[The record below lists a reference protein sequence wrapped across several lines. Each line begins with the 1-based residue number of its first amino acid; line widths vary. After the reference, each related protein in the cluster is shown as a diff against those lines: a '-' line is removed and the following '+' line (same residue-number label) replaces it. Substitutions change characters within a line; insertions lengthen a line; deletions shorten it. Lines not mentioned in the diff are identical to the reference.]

1 MKTGKLF
8 PLVLPLVLV
17 MVLAVACGDDE
28 PAPAPAPS
36 GITAADL
43 QAAMESIQIPAG
55 LSEAD
60 VSRIVTDAAQPGI
73 SADEVS
79 RIVSDQLDAQPGI
92 SAADLQKAVDDAVS
106 KAAAEM
112 PTADPG
118 MTAADLR
125 AAIASIQ
132 IPEGLSEDDVTKIVE
147 GAVQPGLSAA
157 EVSKIVSDQLD
168 AQPGITAADLQKAV
182 DDAVMAAGGITAADL
197 QSAIAG
203 IQIPEGL
210 SQADVTKI
218 VEGAMQPGLSA
229 AEVSKIV
236 SDQLDAHPGITAAD
250 LQEAVDSAVVK
261 AVAAAATSDPSMTE
275 TMEPTGTLNVAFPEL
290 GSYQAHP
297 AMTSF
302 PQASIVEL
310 AALES
315 LHGRDLD
322 WDYYPRLMVSWSV
335 APDQLTWTFNLRE
348 DVQFHDGWGE
358 FTAEDFIWTLET
370 ASAEGSINPQ
380 AAAHREKFLNPE
392 GYLTALDDHTIEV
405 NTGKPFWDLLTSVY
419 SPGSDPVLV
428 NSKTQATE
436 LEKSIGLD
444 AANSQLVGTGPWK
457 IAESQP
463 GEYWHFHAVMDHY
476 LKTPYFAEMRFHE
489 IPEESTRVA
498 NFQTRRIDVFTA
510 VPDTIPLLANTPGT
524 EFMAQKGAID
534 QHLLFYGNYYHSA
547 DPETCPGRPGGPW
560 ADKPEFQYCPA
571 EGWDPDA
578 PYVSANPDLDSPEW
592 EQARKVRLAM
602 MVAIDRQKIIEELLH
617 GEGEPLSMQA
627 WGNQQGKPEW
637 VWEYDLERAKQL
649 LAEAGYPDGFEMD
662 LYPAVRGAP
671 SEVEACE
678 AIGAMWEEL
687 GLDVNIIKIPFN
699 TLVEAWLNFSQ
710 KGIACNAAPPF
721 IEPVWLYYYIHL
733 PNTGV
738 SVGVDHPIISKM
750 IDDAFNTFDKEER
763 WEKNLEIGSW
773 FWDNKLNFGL
783 WTANQVHALGPK
795 VGDWGE
801 HLETGN
807 TRRISGLEWA
817 PHR

>member
-1 MKTGKLF
+1 MSKALGMRWLVVAAGAAML
-8 PLVLPLVLV
+8 LVL
-17 MVLAVACGDDE
+17 AAACGAE
-28 PAPAPAPS
+28 TVEVPGETVVVEKEVIKEVQVPGETVTVTKEVVKTVEVPGETVVVEKEVIKEVQVPGETVVVEKEVVKEVEVPGETVVVEKVVIREVEVPAAPS
-36 GITAADL
+36 
-43 QAAMESIQIPAG
+43 
-55 LSEAD
+55 
-60 VSRIVTDAAQPGI
+60 
-73 SADEVS
+73 
-79 RIVSDQLDAQPGI
+79 
-92 SAADLQKAVDDAVS
+92 
-106 KAAAEM
+106 M
-112 PTADPG
+112 P
-118 MTAADLR
+118 
-125 AAIASIQ
+125 
-132 IPEGLSEDDVTKIVE
+132 
-147 GAVQPGLSAA
+147 
-157 EVSKIVSDQLD
+157 
-168 AQPGITAADLQKAV
+168 
-182 DDAVMAAGGITAADL
+182 
-197 QSAIAG
+197 
-203 IQIPEGL
+203 
-210 SQADVTKI
+210 
-218 VEGAMQPGLSA
+218 
-229 AEVSKIV
+229 
-236 SDQLDAHPGITAAD
+236 
-250 LQEAVDSAVVK
+250 
-261 AVAAAATSDPSMTE
+261 E
-275 TMEPTGTLNVAFPEL
+275 TMAPYGTLDVAFPEL

-380 AAAHREKFLNPE
+380 AAAHRDKFLNPE
-392 GYLTALDDHTIEV
+392 GHFIALDDHTIET
-405 NTGKPFWDLLTSVY
+405 NTAKPLWDLLTSVY

-457 IAESQP
+457 IADSQP

-489 IPEESTRVA
+489 IPEESTRIA

-524 EFMAQKGAID
+524 EFMAQEGAID
-534 QHLLFYGNYYHSA
+534 QHLLFYGNYYHSF
-547 DPETCPGRPGGPW
+547 DPSTCPGRPGGPW
-560 ADKPEFQYCPA
+560 ADRPEFQYCPA

-578 PYVSANPDLDSPEW
+578 PFVSASPDLDSPEW
-592 EQARKVRLAM
+592 DAARKVRLAM
-602 MVAIDRQKIIEELLH
+602 MVAIDREKIIEELLH
-617 GEGEPLSMQA
+617 GEGVATSMLA

-637 VWEYDLERAKQL
+637 VWEYDQARARQL

-678 AIGAMWEEL
+678 AIGAMWEEI

-699 TLVEAWLNFSQ
+699 TLVEGQLDRSDDGQ
-710 KGIACNAAPPF
+710 VVCNAAPPF
-721 IEPVWLYYYIHL
+721 IEPVWLDFFIHL
-733 PNTGV
+733 PDTGW
-738 SVGVDHPIISKM
+738 SSGFDHPVFSKM
-750 IDDAFNTFDKEER
+750 VSDAYEIFDKEER
-763 WEKNLEIGSW
+763 WEKNLEVGQW
-773 FWDNKLNFGL
+773 LWDNTLEYGL
-783 WTANQVHALGPK
+783 WMVNQIHALGPE

-817 PHR
+817 PHREQ

>member
-1 MKTGKLF
+1 MKFGKL
-8 PLVLPLVLV
+8 LALMLPLALV
-17 MVLAVACGDDE
+17 MALAVACGGAE
-28 PAPAPAPS
+28 PQPAAPAG
-36 GITAADL
+36 GITAEEL
-43 QAAMESIQIPAG
+43 QAAISGIQIPEG

-60 VSRIVTDAAQPGI
+60 VSN
-73 SADEVS
+73 
-79 RIVSDQLDAQPGI
+79 IVSSAMDAQPGI
-92 SAADLQKAVDDAVS
+92 SAADLQTAVD
-106 KAAAEM
+106 AAE
-112 PTADPG
+112 
-118 MTAADLR
+118 
-125 AAIASIQ
+125 
-132 IPEGLSEDDVTKIVE
+132 
-147 GAVQPGLSAA
+147 
-157 EVSKIVSDQLD
+157 
-168 AQPGITAADLQKAV
+168 GITAAELQA
-182 DDAVMAAGGITAADL
+182 
-197 QSAIAG
+197 AIAG

-210 SQADVTKI
+210 SEADVSNI
-218 VEGAMQPGLSA
+218 VSSAMAAQPGITA
-229 AEVSKIV
+229 ADVSKIV
-236 SDQLDAHPGITAAD
+236 ADQLAAQPGITAAD
-250 LQEAVDSAVVK
+250 LQAAVDAAVVT
-261 AVAAAATSDPSMTE
+261 AAMEAAASAPAPAATAPAMMA
-275 TMEPTGTLNVAFPEL
+275 MEAPTGTLNVAFPEL
-290 GSYQAHP
+290 GAYQAHP

-335 APDQLTWTFNLRE
+335 APDNLTWTFNLRE

-392 GYLTALDDHTIEV
+392 GHLIALDDHTIEV
-405 NTGKPFWDLLTSVY
+405 NTGKPLWDLLTSVY

-428 NSKTQATE
+428 NSKTQVEE

-444 AANSQLVGTGPWK
+444 AANSVIVGTGPWK
-457 IAESQP
+457 IADSQP
-463 GEYWHFHAVMDHY
+463 GEFWHFEAVMDHY
-476 LKTPYFAEMRFHE
+476 LKTPYFAEMRFLE

-498 NFQTRRIDVFTA
+498 NFQTRRLDVFTA

-524 EFMAQKGAID
+524 MFMAQEGAID
-534 QHLLFYGNYYHSA
+534 QHLLFYGNYYHSF
-547 DPETCPGRPGGPW
+547 DPSTCPGKPNYWGDP
-560 ADKPEFQYCPA
+560 DKPEFQYCPA
-571 EGWDPDA
+571 EGWDPDS
-578 PYVSANPDLDSPEW
+578 PFVSANPDLDSPEW

-649 LAEAGYPDGFEMD
+649 LAEAGYPDGFEVD

-699 TLVEAWLNFSQ
+699 TLVEAWLNYSQ

-721 IEPVWLYYYIHL
+721 VEPVWLYYYIHL

-783 WTANQVHALGPK
+783 WTANQIHALGPK

-801 HLETGN
+801 HLESGN

>member
-1 MKTGKLF
+1 MKFGKL
-8 PLVLPLVLV
+8 LALMLPLVLV
-17 MVLAVACGDDE
+17 MVLAVACGGAE
-28 PAPAPAPS
+28 PQPAAP
-36 GITAADL
+36 
-43 QAAMESIQIPAG
+43 
-55 LSEAD
+55 
-60 VSRIVTDAAQPGI
+60 
-73 SADEVS
+73 
-79 RIVSDQLDAQPGI
+79 
-92 SAADLQKAVDDAVS
+92 
-106 KAAAEM
+106 
-112 PTADPG
+112 
-118 MTAADLR
+118 
-125 AAIASIQ
+125 
-132 IPEGLSEDDVTKIVE
+132 
-147 GAVQPGLSAA
+147 
-157 EVSKIVSDQLD
+157 
-168 AQPGITAADLQKAV
+168 
-182 DDAVMAAGGITAADL
+182 AGGITAEEL
-197 QSAIAG
+197 QGAIAG

-210 SQADVTKI
+210 SEADV
-218 VEGAMQPGLSA
+218 SN
-229 AEVSKIV
+229 IV
-236 SDQLDAHPGITAAD
+236 SSAMAAQPGITAAD
-250 LQEAVDSAVVK
+250 LQTAVDAAEGITAAELQAAISGIQIPEGLSEADVSNIVSSAMSAQPGITAADVSKIVADQLAAQPGITAADLQAAVDAAVVT
-261 AVAAAATSDPSMTE
+261 AVMEAAASAPTPATSAPAMMA
-275 TMEPTGTLNVAFPEL
+275 MEAPHGTLNVAFPEL
-290 GSYQAHP
+290 GAYQAHP

-335 APDQLTWTFNLRE
+335 APDNLTWTFNLRE

-392 GYLTALDDHTIEV
+392 GHFIALDDHTIEV
-405 NTGKPFWDLLTSVY
+405 NTAKPLWDLLTSVY

-428 NSKTQATE
+428 NSKTQVEE
-436 LEKSIGLD
+436 LEKTIGLD
-444 AANSQLVGTGPWK
+444 AANSVIVGTGPWK
-457 IAESQP
+457 IADSQP
-463 GEYWHFHAVMDHY
+463 GEFWHFEAVMDHY
-476 LKTPYFAEMRFHE
+476 LKTPYFAEMRFLE

-498 NFQTRRIDVFTA
+498 NFQTRRLDVFTA

-524 EFMAQKGAID
+524 MFMAQEGAID
-534 QHLLFYGNYYHSA
+534 QHLLFYGNYYHSF
-547 DPETCPGRPGGPW
+547 DPSTCPGKPNYWGDP
-560 ADKPEFQYCPA
+560 DKPEFQYCPA
-571 EGWDPDA
+571 EGWDPDS
-578 PYVSANPDLDSPEW
+578 PFVSANPDLDSPEW

-617 GEGEPLSMQA
+617 GEAVALSMQA

-649 LAEAGYPDGFEMD
+649 LAEAGYPDGFEVD

-678 AIGAMWEEL
+678 AIAVMWEEL
-687 GLDVNIIKIPFN
+687 GLDVSVKKIPFN
-699 TLVEAWLNFSQ
+699 TLVEAWLDYSQ

-783 WTANQVHALGPK
+783 WTANQIHALGPK

>member
-1 MKTGKLF
+1 MKTGKLLA
-8 PLVLPLVLV
+8 LVLPLVLM
-17 MVLAVACGDDE
+17 MVLAVACGDDT
-28 PAPAPAPS
+28 PAPAAPA
-36 GITAADL
+36 GITAAEL
-43 QAAMESIQIPAG
+43 Q
-55 LSEAD
+55 
-60 VSRIVTDAAQPGI
+60 
-73 SADEVS
+73 
-79 RIVSDQLDAQPGI
+79 
-92 SAADLQKAVDDAVS
+92 
-106 KAAAEM
+106 
-112 PTADPG
+112 
-118 MTAADLR
+118 

-132 IPEGLSEDDVTKIVE
+132 IPEGLSEAD
-147 GAVQPGLSAA
+147 
-157 EVSKIVSDQLD
+157 VSKIVSSAMA
-168 AQPGITAADLQKAV
+168 AQPGVTAADLQAAV
-182 DDAVMAAGGITAADL
+182 DAAPAGITAAELQVAIGGIQIPTGLTEADVSKIVSSAMAAQPGISAADL
-197 QSAIAG
+197 QSAV
-203 IQIPEGL
+203 
-210 SQADVTKI
+210 D
-218 VEGAMQPGLSA
+218 GAVA
-229 AEVSKIV
+229 
-236 SDQLDAHPGITAAD
+236 
-250 LQEAVDSAVVK
+250 K
-261 AVAAAATSDPSMTE
+261 AVAAAVPTAAPSVPE
-275 TMEPTGTLNVAFPEL
+275 TVEPSGRLDVAFPEL

-322 WDYYPRLMVSWSV
+322 WEYYPRLMVSWSV
-335 APDQLTWTFNLRE
+335 STDNLTWTFNLRE

-370 ASAEGSINPQ
+370 AASEGSVNPQ
-380 AAAHREKFLNPE
+380 AAAHREKFLNPD
-392 GYLTALDDHTIEV
+392 GHFIALDDHTIEV

-419 SPGSDPVLV
+419 NPGSDPVLV
-428 NSKTQATE
+428 VSKKQVTE

-444 AANSQLVGTGPWK
+444 AANELIVGTGPWK
-457 IAESQP
+457 IADSQP
-463 GEYWHFHAVMDHY
+463 GEYWHFEAVMDHY

-534 QHLLFYGNYYHSA
+534 QHMLFYGNYYHSA
-547 DPETCPGRPGGPW
+547 DPSTCPGQPNYWGDP
-560 ADKPEFQYCPA
+560 DKEEFQYCPA
-571 EGWDPDA
+571 EGWDPDS
-578 PYVSANPDLDSPEW
+578 PFVSANPDLESPEW

-602 MVAIDRQKIIEELLH
+602 MVSIDRQKIIDELLH

-637 VWEYDLERAKQL
+637 VWEYDLEGAKQL
-649 LAEAGYPDGFEMD
+649 LAEAGYPDGFEVD

-678 AIGAMWEEL
+678 AIGAMWSDL

-721 IEPVWLYYYIHL
+721 VEPTWLYYYIHL
-733 PNTGV
+733 PDTGV
-738 SVGVDHPIISKM
+738 SVGVDHPIISEM
-750 IDDAFNTFDKEER
+750 IDDSFNTFDKEER
-763 WEKNLEIGSW
+763 WEKNLEIGTW
-773 FWDNKLNFGL
+773 FWENKLNFGL
-783 WTANQVHALGPK
+783 WTANQIHALGPK

-817 PHR
+817 PHREQ

>member
-1 MKTGKLF
+1 MKFGKL
-8 PLVLPLVLV
+8 LALMLPLALV
-17 MVLAVACGDDE
+17 MALSIACGGAE
-28 PAPAPAPS
+28 PAPAAPAG

-43 QAAMESIQIPAG
+43 QAA
-55 LSEAD
+55 
-60 VSRIVTDAAQPGI
+60 I
-73 SADEVS
+73 S
-79 RIVSDQLDAQPGI
+79 G
-92 SAADLQKAVDDAVS
+92 
-106 KAAAEM
+106 
-112 PTADPG
+112 
-118 MTAADLR
+118 
-125 AAIASIQ
+125 IQ
-132 IPEGLSEDDVTKIVE
+132 IPEGLSEADVSEIVSS
-147 GAVQPGLSAA
+147 AMAAQPGVTAADLQNAVDAAGGVTAA
-157 EVSKIVSDQLD
+157 ELQAAIAGIEIPEGLSESDVSSIVSSAMSAQPGITAADVSKIVSDQLA
-168 AQPGITAADLQKAV
+168 AQPGITAADLQTAVDAAVSKAV
-182 DDAVMAAGGITAADL
+182 M
-197 QSAIAG
+197 
-203 IQIPEGL
+203 E
-210 SQADVTKI
+210 
-218 VEGAMQPGLSA
+218 
-229 AEVSKIV
+229 
-236 SDQLDAHPGITAAD
+236 
-250 LQEAVDSAVVK
+250 
-261 AVAAAATSDPSMTE
+261 AAASAPAPATVAPVMMA
-275 TMEPTGTLNVAFPEL
+275 MEAPHGTLNVAFPEL
-290 GSYQAHP
+290 GAYQAHP
-297 AMTSF
+297 SMTSF

-322 WDYYPRLMVSWSV
+322 WEYYPRLMVSWSV
-335 APDQLTWTFNLRE
+335 APDNLTWTFNLRE

-370 ASAEGSINPQ
+370 AAAEGSINPQ

-444 AANSQLVGTGPWK
+444 AANSQMVGTGPWK

-463 GEYWHFHAVMDHY
+463 GEYWHFEAVMDHY

-571 EGWDPDA
+571 EGWDPDS

-592 EQARKVRLAM
+592 DAARKVRLAM
-602 MVAIDRQKIIEELLH
+602 MVAIDRQKIIDELLH

-649 LAEAGYPDGFEMD
+649 LAEAGYPDGFEVD

-678 AIGAMWEEL
+678 AIGAMWEKL

-699 TLVEAWLNFSQ
+699 TLVEAWLNYSQ

-763 WEKNLEIGSW
+763 WEINLEIGSW

-783 WTANQVHALGPK
+783 WTANQIHALGPK

-817 PHR
+817 PHREQ

>member
-1 MKTGKLF
+1 MKFGKL
-8 PLVLPLVLV
+8 LALMLPLVLV
-17 MVLAVACGDDE
+17 MVLAVACGGAE
-28 PAPAPAPS
+28 PQPAAP
-36 GITAADL
+36 
-43 QAAMESIQIPAG
+43 
-55 LSEAD
+55 
-60 VSRIVTDAAQPGI
+60 
-73 SADEVS
+73 
-79 RIVSDQLDAQPGI
+79 
-92 SAADLQKAVDDAVS
+92 
-106 KAAAEM
+106 
-112 PTADPG
+112 
-118 MTAADLR
+118 
-125 AAIASIQ
+125 
-132 IPEGLSEDDVTKIVE
+132 
-147 GAVQPGLSAA
+147 
-157 EVSKIVSDQLD
+157 
-168 AQPGITAADLQKAV
+168 
-182 DDAVMAAGGITAADL
+182 AGGITAEEL
-197 QSAIAG
+197 QGAIAG

-210 SQADVTKI
+210 SEADV
-218 VEGAMQPGLSA
+218 SN
-229 AEVSKIV
+229 IV
-236 SDQLDAHPGITAAD
+236 SSAMSAQPGITAAD
-250 LQEAVDSAVVK
+250 LQTAVDAAEGITAAELQAAISGIQIPEGLSEADVSNIVSSAMSAQPGITAADVSKIVADQLAAQPGITAADLQAAVDAAVVT
-261 AVAAAATSDPSMTE
+261 AVMEAAASAPTPATSAPAMMA
-275 TMEPTGTLNVAFPEL
+275 MEAPHGTLNVAFPEL
-290 GSYQAHP
+290 GAYQAHP

-335 APDQLTWTFNLRE
+335 APDNLTWTFNLRE

-392 GYLTALDDHTIEV
+392 GHFIALDDHTIEV
-405 NTGKPFWDLLTSVY
+405 NTAKPLWDLLTSVY

-428 NSKTQATE
+428 NSKTQVEE
-436 LEKSIGLD
+436 LEKTIGLD
-444 AANSQLVGTGPWK
+444 AANSVIVGTGPWK
-457 IAESQP
+457 IADSQP
-463 GEYWHFHAVMDHY
+463 GEFWHFEAVMDHY
-476 LKTPYFAEMRFHE
+476 LKTPYFAEMRFLE

-498 NFQTRRIDVFTA
+498 NFQTRRLDVFTA

-524 EFMAQKGAID
+524 MFMAQEGAID
-534 QHLLFYGNYYHSA
+534 QHLLFYGNYYHSF
-547 DPETCPGRPGGPW
+547 DPSTCPGKPNYWGDP
-560 ADKPEFQYCPA
+560 DKPEFQYCPA
-571 EGWDPDA
+571 EGWDPDS
-578 PYVSANPDLDSPEW
+578 PFVSANPDLDSPEW

-617 GEGEPLSMQA
+617 GEAVALSMQA

-649 LAEAGYPDGFEMD
+649 LAEAGYPDGFEVD

-678 AIGAMWEEL
+678 AIAVMWEEL
-687 GLDVNIIKIPFN
+687 GLDVSVKKIPFN
-699 TLVEAWLNFSQ
+699 TLVEAWLDYSQ

-783 WTANQVHALGPK
+783 WTANQIHALGPK